1 MQVTLIKLSDNE
13 NALRSNR
20 IEGYAAKMPTPGERF
35 TMYADGFSDPSLL
48 RMIDTSP
55 VKEIEE
61 GSPVKHGE
69 VFHYFFKTENS
80 RYQLVVM

>member
-1 MQVTLIKLSDNE
+1 MQVILTKLSDNK

-20 IEGYAAKMPTPGERF
+20 IEGFAAKMPTVGERF
-35 TMYADGFSDPSLL
+35 RMYADGFDDPSLV

-61 GSPVKHGE
+61 GSPVPRGDM
-69 VFHYFFKTENS
+69 FYYFFKTENS
-80 RYQLVVM
+80 RYQLTVM